1 MLESVL
7 FADESGE
14 CQTPLGVG
22 YLNAYGISNARMECG
37 MKDGF
42 ANARS

>member
-22 YLNAYGISNARMECG
+22 YLNADGISNACVECG

-42 ANARS
+42 ANARA